1 MRRLVQV
8 DTLDPQESRDQE
20 SRNQT
25 PAPGHMFD
33 PWRFRE
39 DVDLHGADLTG
50 YKVEAADG
58 SIGKVDEASHA
69 VEGAYLVVDTGLW
82 IFGKKVM
89 IPAGTVNHVD
99 HDERKV
105 YVDRTKEQIKAA
117 PEYDPDQHADPAY
130 RDKLGGY
137 YGETYFTPGGPVPP
151 LR

>member
-8 DTLDPQESRDQE
+8 DTLGPQESRNE
-20 SRNQT
+20 T
-25 PAPGHMFD
+25 PQGRAFD

-39 DVDLHGADLTG
+39 EVDLHGADLTG

-58 SIGKVDEASHA
+58 GIGKVDEASHV

-105 YVDRTKEQIKAA
+105 YVDRMKEQIKAA

-137 YGETYFTPGGPVPP
+137 YGDTYFTPGGPVPP